1 MDNNCFLNLAVF
13 RPADVGILPFVVFLF
28 PSCHVRPF
36 PHVMPDLIGHPVNN
50 YAILPTG
57 FSGKT

>member
-50 YAILPTG
+50 YA
-57 FSGKT
+57 

>member
-13 RPADVGILPFVVFLF
+13 RPFVVFLF

-50 YAILPTG
+50 YAILSTG
-57 FSGKT
+57 FSGQDLRMTG